1 MTPARPLSLASRV
14 VAHES
19 LVIILSVGGSPLD
32 RASLAELSEA
42 TVAWQ
47 RLECEGSAACVAARV
62 RHVDPPE
69 AFGTRIR
76 GWARARGW
84 TVTVAPSEPL
94 G

>member
-1 MTPARPLSLASRV
+1 

-32 RASLAELSEA
+32 RASLGELPEA
-42 TVAWQ
+42 AVCWQ

-62 RHVDPPE
+62 RHADPPD
-69 AFGTRIR
+69 AFGARIR
-76 GWARARGW
+76 GWGRARGW
-84 TVTVAPSEPL
+84 TVTVAPSEPP